1 LTYAGFA
8 YHPLILQLAALS
20 MSISSADLPTA
31 DLAAVRLAL
40 LDLICEVAYKEGD
53 FTLSSGQKST
63 YYINGKQVTLHAQG
77 ALMMARLLLDM
88 LPADAV
94 GVGGL
99 TLGADPMVSA
109 VSIVG
114 AYENRPVTPLIVR
127 KAAKGH
133 GTQAYIEGPTLP
145 AGSVVTI
152 LEDVVTTGASAMQAV
167 ERLRGA
173 GYVVN
178 DILALVDR
186 QQGGQALYEKEGLN
200 FQPIYTIDELQ
211 VHWRSRSLPRE
222 SRSLPRESRQH

>member
-1 LTYAGFA
+1 M
-8 YHPLILQLAALS
+8 P
-20 MSISSADLPTA
+20 ISLVDLPTA
-31 DLAAVRLAL
+31 NLALVRLEL
-40 LDLICEVAYKEGD
+40 LDLICKVAYKEGD

-77 ALMMARLLLDM
+77 ALMVARLLLDK
-88 LPADAV
+88 LPAGTV

-114 AYENRPVTPLIVR
+114 AYENKPITPLIIR
-127 KAAKGH
+127 KEAKGH
-133 GTQAYIEGPTLP
+133 GTRAYIEGPTLP
-145 AGSVVTI
+145 EGSVITI

-167 ERLRGA
+167 QRLREA

-186 QQGGQALYEKEGLN
+186 QQGGQELYKKEGLN
-200 FQPIYTIDELQ
+200 FQPIFTIEELQ
-211 VHWRSRSLPRE
+211 AHYRN
-222 SRSLPRESRQH
+222 